1 MLALATAMLALTAC
15 DPADRRDARGEREN
29 RNYQAAMEDYR
40 AGRID
45 AAVKGFEAAVRGDPA
60 NAEARF
66 QLACLLHDAKK
77 DPLGA
82 FCSYREY
89 ILQRP
94 DGDKAALAKQR
105 MAMCER
111 ELAASLAEKHKLAAD
126 KSATAEMERL
136 RAAAKSAKERAAKL
150 EVELAEAKRSSEML
164 AAERTRLLAAIKG
177 GEEETAAVAKPSA
190 KEIKDLLD
198 EDEGMAPTA
207 VAGEA
212 AALRREEVAET
223 AFGSPL
229 LTARTAT
236 ETAAKKAAAPQSQ
249 PKAAAR
255 PQTYE
260 VQEGDSLYKIS
271 MRFYGT
277 IHAWRK
283 IRDANKAIISTD
295 GRVQAGDTI
304 KLP

>member
-1 MLALATAMLALTAC
+1 MLALAAAMLTLTAC
-15 DPADRRDARGEREN
+15 DPADRRDVRSERES
-29 RNYQAAMEDYR
+29 RHYQAAMEDYR

-45 AAVKGFEAAVRGDPA
+45 AAAKGFEAAVRDDPA

-94 DGDKAALAKQR
+94 DGDKVALAKQR

-126 KSATAEMERL
+126 KSAAVEMERL

-150 EVELAEAKRSSEML
+150 EAELAEAKRSGEML
-164 AAERTRLLAAIKG
+164 AAERTRLLAVIKG
-177 GEEETAAVAKPSA
+177 GEEESAAAAKPSA

-198 EDEGMAPTA
+198 EDEGTAPAA

-223 AFGSPL
+223 ALGSPL
-229 LTARTAT
+229 LTARTAA
-236 ETAAKKAAAPQSQ
+236 ETSAKKAAAPPP

-304 KLP
+304 RLP